1 MHEFDGKALIFMIF
15 NNDAIKKELSGLLDT
30 SRQARRHHLIFLLKI
45 ALAMF
50 LILCFSGFAIGIGF
64 VRGAIDAAPSL
75 DILDV
80 QPQGYASQIYD
91 ADGNLMQTLVME
103 GSNREEVSFDQLPD
117 DLVNAFIAIEDSR
130 FYEHNGIDLKGIL
143 RAAYVGITSGRF
155 SEGAS
160 TITQQLIKNN
170 VLQGGYETSMA
181 DKLRR
186 KIQEQFL
193 AVKLEDQLDS
203 KETIL
208 EYYLNTINLGGNC
221 LGVQTAAHRY
231 FGKNVWELT
240 LSECTVLAATTS
252 NPSRYNPLTHPKE
265 NAVRRKIVLEKMYEQ
280 NFITY
285 DQKNDALDDDVYSRI
300 QTVDNATSG
309 STVFSYFTDA
319 VYNQVCD
326 DLQSKLGYSASQA
339 YKLLYSGGLQ
349 IYSTMDPSIQAIV
362 DEEINNADNY
372 ISSTG
377 SRLLEY
383 SLNYALT
390 VCHADG
396 SESTYTEND
405 LISYFQ
411 SEKKQ
416 ATFAN
421 IYASKE
427 DIYRSVREFKASLLI
442 SGDSVTNE
450 TITPILEPQESVVVM
465 NQSNG
470 HVAAISGGR
479 GEKEG
484 SLTLNRALHC
494 HRQPGSVSMIIS
506 TFAPAIDS
514 CGATL
519 ASTYYDAPYSSGN
532 QQVLNWWGN
541 PYLGYNNIR
550 QAITYSMNVI
560 GARCL
565 TSLVSDSTA
574 YDYLEL
580 FGLGDA
586 SGQEISFSL
595 ANTNSSYTVTNE
607 MLTAAFASIANDGIY
622 QKPTYYTKVLDRQG
636 NILLESVPS
645 QTRIIKSSSA
655 ALLTSAMEDVISS
668 DSSYYYQYGITPTGT
683 LCQVDSMTLA
693 GKSGTTTSGSD
704 VWFIG
709 YSPYYTCGIWS
720 GYDDS
725 KVLSTGTEYHKT
737 IWQKIMARIH
747 TDLDNKDF
755 VFTDELESAKICSKS
770 GLLAVDGVCNSSS
783 SNASVYTEYF
793 APGTAPTSYCDRHYA
808 LRICT
813 ESGKSAT
820 KYCPGDSVVQRV
832 YLHID
837 DNDLSSGT
845 TTDSDY
851 LAPSNLQSCDIHTGD
866 STR

>member
-1 MHEFDGKALIFMIF
+1 MIF
-15 NNDAIKKELSGLLDT
+15 NNDTIKKELSGLLDT
-30 SRQARRHHLIFLLKI
+30 SRQARRHHLIFLLKMT
-45 ALAMF
+45 LAVF
-50 LILCFSGFAIGIGF
+50 LILCCSGFAIGIGF

-103 GSNREEVSFDQLPD
+103 GSNREEVSFDQLPA

-193 AVKLEDQLDS
+193 AVKLEDQLGS

-265 NAVRRKIVLEKMYEQ
+265 NAVRRKIVLEKMYDQ

-285 DQKNDALDDDVYSRI
+285 DQKNDALADDVYSRI
-300 QTVDNATSG
+300 QTADNTFSG
-309 STVFSYFTDA
+309 SMVFSYFTDA

-326 DLQSKLGYSASQA
+326 DLQSKLGYSASQS

-362 DEEINNADNY
+362 DEEVNNADNY

-383 SLNYALT
+383 SLNYTLT

-405 LISYFQ
+405 LTSYFQ

-421 IYASKE
+421 VYASKE
-427 DIYRSVREFKASLLI
+427 DIYRSIREFKASLLI

-484 SLTLNRALHC
+484 SLTLNRALHSN
-494 HRQPGSVSMIIS
+494 RQPGSASMIIS

-580 FGLGDA
+580 FGLGDT

-655 ALLTSAMEDVISS
+655 ALLTNAMEDVISS

-725 KVLSTGTEYHKT
+725 KVLSNGTEYHKT

-747 TDLDNKDF
+747 ADLDNKDF

-783 SNASVYTEYF
+783 SNACVYTEYF

>member
-15 NNDAIKKELSGLLDT
+15 NNDTIKKELSGLLDT

-50 LILCFSGFAIGIGF
+50 LILCFAGFAIGIGF

-532 QQVLNWWGN
+532 QQVLNWWGS

-580 FGLGDA
+580 FGLGDT

-645 QTRIIKSSSA
+645 KTRIIKSSSA
-655 ALLTSAMEDVISS
+655 ALLTNAMEDVISS

-725 KVLSTGTEYHKT
+725 KVLSNGTEYHKT

-747 TDLDNKDF
+747 ADLDNKDF

-783 SNASVYTEYF
+783 SNACVYTEYF

-837 DNDLSSGT
+837 DSDLSSGT

-851 LAPSNLQSCDIHTGD
+851 LAPSNLQSCDIHTVD

>member
-15 NNDAIKKELSGLLDT
+15 NNDAIKNELSGLLDT

-50 LILCFSGFAIGIGF
+50 LILCFAGFAVGIGF

-75 DILDV
+75 DIIDV

-143 RAAYVGITSGRF
+143 RAAYVGITNGRF

-170 VLQGGYETSMA
+170 VLQGGYETNMT

-221 LGVQTAAHRY
+221 LGVQTAANRY

-240 LSECTVLAATTS
+240 LSECSVLAATTS

-300 QTVDNATSG
+300 QTVNNTTSG

-326 DLQSKLGYSASQA
+326 DLQSKLGYSASQS

-349 IYSTMDPSIQAIV
+349 IYSTMDPSIQSIV
-362 DEEINNADNY
+362 DEEVNNADNY

-442 SGDSVTNE
+442 SGDSVTSE
-450 TITPILEPQESVVVM
+450 TIIPILEPQESVVVM

-470 HVAAISGGR
+470 QVAAISGGR

-494 HRQPGSVSMIIS
+494 SRQPGSISMILG

-519 ASTYYDAPYSSGN
+519 ASTYYDAPYLSGN

-580 FGLGDA
+580 FGLGSADLFEA
-586 SGQEISFSL
+586 SSSL
-595 ANTNSSYTVTNE
+595 ASTSQSYTVTNE

-725 KVLSTGTEYHKT
+725 KVLSNGTEYHKT

-755 VFTDELESAKICSKS
+755 IFTDELESAKICSKS

-813 ESGKSAT
+813 KSGKSAT
-820 KYCPGDSVVQRV
+820 KYCPGDLVVQRV

-837 DNDLSSGT
+837 DSDLSSGT

-866 STR
+866 SSR

>member
-15 NNDAIKKELSGLLDT
+15 NNDSIKNELSGLLDT

-50 LILCFSGFAIGIGF
+50 LILCFAGFAVGIGF

-75 DILDV
+75 DIIDV

-143 RAAYVGITSGRF
+143 RAAYVGITNGRF

-170 VLQGGYETSMA
+170 VLQGGYETNMA

-221 LGVQTAAHRY
+221 LGVQTAANRY

-300 QTVDNATSG
+300 QTVNNTTSG

-326 DLQSKLGYSASQA
+326 DLQSKLGYSASQS

-349 IYSTMDPSIQAIV
+349 IYSTMDPSIQSIV
-362 DEEINNADNY
+362 DEEVNNADNY

-442 SGDSVTNE
+442 SGDSVTSE
-450 TITPILEPQESVVVM
+450 TIIPILEPQESVVVM

-470 HVAAISGGR
+470 QVAAISGGR

-494 HRQPGSVSMIIS
+494 SRQPGSISMILG

-580 FGLGDA
+580 FGLGSADLFEA
-586 SGQEISFSL
+586 SSSL
-595 ANTNSSYTVTNE
+595 ASTSQSYTVTNE

-655 ALLTSAMEDVISS
+655 ALLTNAMEDVISS

-725 KVLSTGTEYHKT
+725 KVLSNGTEYHKT

-755 VFTDELESAKICSKS
+755 IFTDELESAKICSKS

-813 ESGKSAT
+813 KSGKSAT
-820 KYCPGDSVVQRV
+820 KYCPGDLVVQRV

-837 DNDLSSGT
+837 DSDLSSGT

-866 STR
+866 STK

>member
-15 NNDAIKKELSGLLDT
+15 NNDAIKNELSGLLDT

-50 LILCFSGFAIGIGF
+50 LILCFAGFAVGIGF

-75 DILDV
+75 DIIDV

-143 RAAYVGITSGRF
+143 RAAYVGITNGRF

-170 VLQGGYETSMA
+170 VLQGGYETNMT

-221 LGVQTAAHRY
+221 LGVQTAANRY

-240 LSECTVLAATTS
+240 LSECSVLAATTS

-300 QTVDNATSG
+300 QTVNNTTSG

-326 DLQSKLGYSASQA
+326 DLQSKLGYSASQS

-349 IYSTMDPSIQAIV
+349 IYSTMDPSIQSIV
-362 DEEINNADNY
+362 DEEVNNADNY

-442 SGDSVTNE
+442 SGDSVTSE
-450 TITPILEPQESVVVM
+450 TIIPILEPQESVVVM

-470 HVAAISGGR
+470 QVAAISGGR

-494 HRQPGSVSMIIS
+494 SRQPGSISMILG

-519 ASTYYDAPYSSGN
+519 ASTYYDAPYLSGN

-580 FGLGDA
+580 FGLGSADLFET
-586 SGQEISFSL
+586 SSSL
-595 ANTNSSYTVTNE
+595 ASTSQSYTVTNE

-725 KVLSTGTEYHKT
+725 KVLSNGTEYHKT

-755 VFTDELESAKICSKS
+755 IFTDELESAKICSKS

-783 SNASVYTEYF
+783 SNACVYTEYF

-820 KYCPGDSVVQRV
+820 KYCPGDLVVQRV

-837 DNDLSSGT
+837 DSDLSSGT

-866 STR
+866 SSR

>member
-50 LILCFSGFAIGIGF
+50 LILCFAGFAIGIGF

-143 RAAYVGITSGRF
+143 RAAYVGITNGRF

-193 AVKLEDQLDS
+193 AVKLEDQLGS

-326 DLQSKLGYSASQA
+326 DLQSKLGYSASQS

-494 HRQPGSVSMIIS
+494 HRQPGSASMIIS

-580 FGLGDA
+580 FGLDDA

-668 DSSYYYQYGITPTGT
+668 DSSYYYQYGITPTGK

-837 DNDLSSGT
+837 DSDLSSGT

>member
-15 NNDAIKKELSGLLDT
+15 NNDAIKNELSGLLDT

-50 LILCFSGFAIGIGF
+50 LILCFAGFAVGIGF

-75 DILDV
+75 DIIDV

-130 FYEHNGIDLKGIL
+130 FYEHNGIDLNGIL
-143 RAAYVGITSGRF
+143 RAAYVGITNGRF

-170 VLQGGYETSMA
+170 VLQGGYETNMT

-193 AVKLEDQLDS
+193 AIKLEDKLDS

-221 LGVQTAAHRY
+221 LGVQTAANRY

-240 LSECTVLAATTS
+240 LSECSVLAATTS

-300 QTVDNATSG
+300 QTVNNTASG

-326 DLQSKLGYSASQA
+326 DLQSKLGYSASQS

-362 DEEINNADNY
+362 DEEVNNADNY

-470 HVAAISGGR
+470 QVAAISGGR

-494 HRQPGSVSMIIS
+494 SRQPGSVSMILS

-580 FGLGDA
+580 FGLGSADLFESSA
-586 SGQEISFSL
+586 SL
-595 ANTNSSYTVTNE
+595 ASTSQSYTVTNE

-668 DSSYYYQYGITPTGT
+668 DSSYYYQYGITPTGKI
-683 LCQVDSMTLA
+683 CQVDSMTLA

-725 KVLSTGTEYHKT
+725 KVLSNGTEYHKT

-820 KYCPGDSVVQRV
+820 KYCPSDSVVQRV

-837 DNDLSSGT
+837 DSDLSSGT

-866 STR
+866 SSR

>member
-15 NNDAIKKELSGLLDT
+15 NNDSIKNELSGLLDT

-50 LILCFSGFAIGIGF
+50 LILCFAGFAVGIGF

-75 DILDV
+75 DIIDV

-143 RAAYVGITSGRF
+143 RAAYVGITNGRF

-170 VLQGGYETSMA
+170 VLQGGYETNMT

-221 LGVQTAAHRY
+221 LGVQTAANRY

-240 LSECTVLAATTS
+240 LSECSVLAATTS

-300 QTVDNATSG
+300 QTVNNTTSG

-326 DLQSKLGYSASQA
+326 DLQSKLGYSASQS

-349 IYSTMDPSIQAIV
+349 IYSTMDPSIQSIV
-362 DEEINNADNY
+362 DEEVNNADNY

-442 SGDSVTNE
+442 SGDSVTSE
-450 TITPILEPQESVVVM
+450 TIIPILEPQESVIVM

-470 HVAAISGGR
+470 QVAAISGGR

-494 HRQPGSVSMIIS
+494 SRQPGSISMILG

-560 GARCL
+560 SARCL

-580 FGLGDA
+580 FGLGSADLFKA
-586 SGQEISFSL
+586 SSSL
-595 ANTNSSYTVTNE
+595 ASTSQSYTVTNE

-655 ALLTSAMEDVISS
+655 ALLTNAMEDVISS

-725 KVLSTGTEYHKT
+725 KVLSNGTEYHKT

-755 VFTDELESAKICSKS
+755 IFTDELESAKICSKS

-783 SNASVYTEYF
+783 SNACVYTEYF

-813 ESGKSAT
+813 KSGKSTT
-820 KYCPGDSVVQRV
+820 KYCPGDLVVQRV

-837 DNDLSSGT
+837 DSDLSSGT

-866 STR
+866 SSR

>member
-15 NNDAIKKELSGLLDT
+15 NNDAIKNELSGLLDT

-50 LILCFSGFAIGIGF
+50 LILCFAGFAVGIGF

-75 DILDV
+75 DIIDV

-143 RAAYVGITSGRF
+143 RAAYVGITNGRF

-170 VLQGGYETSMA
+170 VLQGGYETNMA

-221 LGVQTAAHRY
+221 LGVQTAANRY

-240 LSECTVLAATTS
+240 LSECSVLAATTS

-265 NAVRRKIVLEKMYEQ
+265 NAVRRKIVLEKMYDQ

-300 QTVDNATSG
+300 QTVNNTTSG

-326 DLQSKLGYSASQA
+326 DLQSKLGYSASQS

-349 IYSTMDPSIQAIV
+349 IYSTMDPSIQSIV
-362 DEEINNADNY
+362 DEEVNNADNY

-442 SGDSVTNE
+442 SGDSVTSE
-450 TITPILEPQESVVVM
+450 TIIPILEPQESVVVM

-470 HVAAISGGR
+470 QVAAISGGR

-494 HRQPGSVSMIIS
+494 SRQPGSISMILG

-580 FGLGDA
+580 FGLGSADLFET
-586 SGQEISFSL
+586 SSSL
-595 ANTNSSYTVTNE
+595 ASTSQSYTVTNE

-725 KVLSTGTEYHKT
+725 KVLSNGTEYHKT

-813 ESGKSAT
+813 KSGKSAT
-820 KYCPGDSVVQRV
+820 KYCPGDLVVQRV

-837 DNDLSSGT
+837 DSDLSSGT

-866 STR
+866 SSR

>member
-580 FGLGDA
+580 FGLGDT

-622 QKPTYYTKVLDRQG
+622 QKPTYYTKVLDRHG

-655 ALLTSAMEDVISS
+655 ALLTNAMEDVISS

-725 KVLSTGTEYHKT
+725 KVLSNGTEYHKT

-747 TDLDNKDF
+747 ADLDNKDF

-783 SNASVYTEYF
+783 SNACVYTEYF

-837 DNDLSSGT
+837 DSDLSSGT

-851 LAPSNLQSCDIHTGD
+851 LAPSNLQSCDIHTVD

>member
-15 NNDAIKKELSGLLDT
+15 NNDAIKNELSGLLDT

-50 LILCFSGFAIGIGF
+50 LILCFAGFAVGIGF

-75 DILDV
+75 DIIDV

-143 RAAYVGITSGRF
+143 RAAYVGITNGRF

-170 VLQGGYETSMA
+170 VLQGGYETNMA

-221 LGVQTAAHRY
+221 LGVQTAANRY

-240 LSECTVLAATTS
+240 LSECSVLAATTS

-300 QTVDNATSG
+300 QTVNNTTSG

-326 DLQSKLGYSASQA
+326 DLQSKLGYSASQS

-349 IYSTMDPSIQAIV
+349 IYSTMDPSIQSIV
-362 DEEINNADNY
+362 DEEVNNADNY

-442 SGDSVTNE
+442 SGDSVTSE
-450 TITPILEPQESVVVM
+450 TIIPILEPQESVVVM

-470 HVAAISGGR
+470 QVAAISGGR

-494 HRQPGSVSMIIS
+494 SRQPGSISMILG

-580 FGLGDA
+580 FGLGSADLFEA
-586 SGQEISFSL
+586 SSSL
-595 ANTNSSYTVTNE
+595 ASTSQSYTVTNE

-655 ALLTSAMEDVISS
+655 ALLTNAMEDVISS
-668 DSSYYYQYGITPTGT
+668 NSSYYYQYGITPTGT

-725 KVLSTGTEYHKT
+725 KVLSNGTEYHKT

-755 VFTDELESAKICSKS
+755 IFTDELESAKICSKS

-783 SNASVYTEYF
+783 SNACVYTEYF

-820 KYCPGDSVVQRV
+820 KYCPGDLVVQRV

-837 DNDLSSGT
+837 DSDLSSGT

-866 STR
+866 SSR

>member
-30 SRQARRHHLIFLLKI
+30 SKQARRHHLIFLLKI

-50 LILCFSGFAIGIGF
+50 LILCFVGFAIGIGF

-143 RAAYVGITSGRF
+143 RAAYVGITNGRF

-231 FGKNVWELT
+231 FGKNVWGLT

-326 DLQSKLGYSASQA
+326 DLQSKLGYSASQS

-470 HVAAISGGR
+470 QVAAISGGR

-494 HRQPGSVSMIIS
+494 HRQPGSASMIIS

-586 SGQEISFSL
+586 SGQEFSFSP

-655 ALLTSAMEDVISS
+655 ALLTNAMEDVISS

-725 KVLSTGTEYHKT
+725 KVLSNGTEYHKT

-783 SNASVYTEYF
+783 SNACVYTEYF

>member
-50 LILCFSGFAIGIGF
+50 LILCFAGFAIGIGF

-143 RAAYVGITSGRF
+143 RAAYVGITNGRF

-193 AVKLEDQLDS
+193 AVKLEDQLGS

-326 DLQSKLGYSASQA
+326 DLQSKLGYSASQS

-470 HVAAISGGR
+470 QVAAISGGR

-494 HRQPGSVSMIIS
+494 HRQPGSASMIIS

-580 FGLGDA
+580 FGLGDT

-645 QTRIIKSSSA
+645 KTRIIKSSSA
-655 ALLTSAMEDVISS
+655 ALLTNAMEDVISS

-725 KVLSTGTEYHKT
+725 KVLSNGTEYHKT

-747 TDLDNKDF
+747 ADLDNKDF

-783 SNASVYTEYF
+783 SNACVYTEYF

-837 DNDLSSGT
+837 DSDLSSGT

-851 LAPSNLQSCDIHTGD
+851 LAPSNLQSCDIHTVD

>member
-1 MHEFDGKALIFMIF
+1 MIF
-15 NNDAIKKELSGLLDT
+15 NNDTIKKELSGLLDT
-30 SRQARRHHLIFLLKI
+30 SRQARRHHLIFLLKMT
-45 ALAMF
+45 LAVF
-50 LILCFSGFAIGIGF
+50 LILCCTGFAIGIGF

-75 DILDV
+75 DILSA

-170 VLQGGYETSMA
+170 VLQGGYETSIA

-193 AVKLEDQLDS
+193 ATKLEDQLDN

-265 NAVRRKIVLEKMYEQ
+265 NAVRRKIVLEKMYDQ

-285 DQKNDALDDDVYSRI
+285 DQKNDALADDVYNRI
-300 QTVDNATSG
+300 QTADNTFSG
-309 STVFSYFTDA
+309 SIVFSYFTDA

-326 DLQSKLGYSASQA
+326 DLQSKLGYSASQS

-362 DEEINNADNY
+362 DEEVNNADNY

-383 SLNYALT
+383 SLNYTLT

-405 LISYFQ
+405 LTSYFQ

-421 IYASKE
+421 VYASKE
-427 DIYRSVREFKASLLI
+427 DIYRSIREFKASLLI

-484 SLTLNRALHC
+484 SLTLNRALHSN
-494 HRQPGSVSMIIS
+494 RQPGSASMIIS
-506 TFAPAIDS
+506 MFAPAIDS

-519 ASTYYDAPYSSGN
+519 ASTYYDSPYSSGN

-580 FGLGDA
+580 FGLGDT

-622 QKPTYYTKVLDRQG
+622 QKPTYYTKVLDRHG

-655 ALLTSAMEDVISS
+655 ALLTNAMEDVISS

-725 KVLSTGTEYHKT
+725 KVLSNGTEYHKT

-747 TDLDNKDF
+747 ADLDNKDF

-783 SNASVYTEYF
+783 SNACVYTEYF

-837 DNDLSSGT
+837 DSDLSSGT

-851 LAPSNLQSCDIHTGD
+851 LAPSNLQSCDIHTVD
-866 STR
+866 STH

>member
-50 LILCFSGFAIGIGF
+50 LILCFAGFAIGIGF

-103 GSNREEVSFDQLPD
+103 GSNREEVSFDQLPA

-193 AVKLEDQLDS
+193 AVKLEDQLGS

-265 NAVRRKIVLEKMYEQ
+265 NAVRRKIVIEKMYEQ

-326 DLQSKLGYSASQA
+326 DLQSKLGYSASQS

-484 SLTLNRALHC
+484 SLTLNRALHSN
-494 HRQPGSVSMIIS
+494 RQPGSASMIIS

-580 FGLGDA
+580 FGLVDA
-586 SGQEISFSL
+586 NVFESSASL
-595 ANTNSSYTVTNE
+595 ASASQSYTVTNE

-645 QTRIIKSSSA
+645 KTRIIKSSSA
-655 ALLTSAMEDVISS
+655 ALLTNAMEDVISS

-693 GKSGTTTSGSD
+693 GKSGTTASGSD

-725 KVLSTGTEYHKT
+725 KVLSNGTEYHKT

-747 TDLDNKDF
+747 ADLDNKDF

-783 SNASVYTEYF
+783 SNACVYTEYF

-837 DNDLSSGT
+837 DGDLSSGT

-851 LAPSNLQSCDIHTGD
+851 LAPSNLQSCDIHTVD
-866 STR
+866 STQ

>member
-1 MHEFDGKALIFMIF
+1 MIF
-15 NNDAIKKELSGLLDT
+15 NNDTIKKELSGLLDT
-30 SRQARRHHLIFLLKI
+30 SRQARRHHLIFLLKMT
-45 ALAMF
+45 LAVF
-50 LILCFSGFAIGIGF
+50 LILCCTGFAIGIGF

-75 DILDV
+75 DILSA

-170 VLQGGYETSMA
+170 VLQGGYETSIA

-326 DLQSKLGYSASQA
+326 DLQSKLGYSASQS

-405 LISYFQ
+405 LINYFQ

-494 HRQPGSVSMIIS
+494 HRQPGSASMIIS

-668 DSSYYYQYGITPTGT
+668 DSSYYYQ
-683 LCQVDSMTLA
+683 
-693 GKSGTTTSGSD
+693 
-704 VWFIG
+704 
-709 YSPYYTCGIWS
+709 
-720 GYDDS
+720 
-725 KVLSTGTEYHKT
+725 
-737 IWQKIMARIH
+737 
-747 TDLDNKDF
+747 
-755 VFTDELESAKICSKS
+755 
-770 GLLAVDGVCNSSS
+770 
-783 SNASVYTEYF
+783 
-793 APGTAPTSYCDRHYA
+793 
-808 LRICT
+808 
-813 ESGKSAT
+813 
-820 KYCPGDSVVQRV
+820 
-832 YLHID
+832 
-837 DNDLSSGT
+837 
-845 TTDSDY
+845 
-851 LAPSNLQSCDIHTGD
+851 
-866 STR
+866 

>member
-15 NNDAIKKELSGLLDT
+15 NNDAIKNELSGLLDT

-50 LILCFSGFAIGIGF
+50 LILCFAGFAVGIGF

-75 DILDV
+75 DIIDV

-143 RAAYVGITSGRF
+143 RAAYVGITNGRF

-170 VLQGGYETSMA
+170 VLQGGYETNMA

-221 LGVQTAAHRY
+221 LGVQTAANRY

-240 LSECTVLAATTS
+240 LSECSVLAATTS

-300 QTVDNATSG
+300 QTVNNTTSG

-326 DLQSKLGYSASQA
+326 DLQSKLGYSASQS

-349 IYSTMDPSIQAIV
+349 IYSTMDPSIQSIV
-362 DEEINNADNY
+362 DEEVNNADNY

-442 SGDSVTNE
+442 SGDSVTSE
-450 TITPILEPQESVVVM
+450 TIIPILEPQESVIVM

-470 HVAAISGGR
+470 QVAAISGGR

-494 HRQPGSVSMIIS
+494 SRQPGSISMILS

-580 FGLGDA
+580 FGLGSADLFET
-586 SGQEISFSL
+586 SSSL
-595 ANTNSSYTVTNE
+595 ASTSQSYTVTNE

-725 KVLSTGTEYHKT
+725 KVLSNGTEYHKT

-755 VFTDELESAKICSKS
+755 IFTDELESAKICSKS

-820 KYCPGDSVVQRV
+820 KYCPGDLVVQRV

-837 DNDLSSGT
+837 DSDLSSGT

-866 STR
+866 SSR

>member
-15 NNDAIKKELSGLLDT
+15 NNDAIKNELSGLLDT

-50 LILCFSGFAIGIGF
+50 LILCFAGFAVGIGF

-75 DILDV
+75 DIIDV

-143 RAAYVGITSGRF
+143 RAAYVGITNGRF

-221 LGVQTAAHRY
+221 LGVQTAANRY

-285 DQKNDALDDDVYSRI
+285 DQKNDALADDVYSRI
-300 QTVDNATSG
+300 QTVNNTTSG

-326 DLQSKLGYSASQA
+326 DLQSKLGYSASQS

-349 IYSTMDPSIQAIV
+349 IYSTMDPSIQSIV
-362 DEEINNADNY
+362 DEEVNNADNY

-405 LISYFQ
+405 LTSYFQ

-470 HVAAISGGR
+470 QVAAISGGR

-494 HRQPGSVSMIIS
+494 HRQPGSASMIIS

-580 FGLGDA
+580 FGLVDA
-586 SGQEISFSL
+586 NVFESSASL
-595 ANTNSSYTVTNE
+595 ASASQSYTVTNE

-655 ALLTSAMEDVISS
+655 ALLTNAMEDVISS

-725 KVLSTGTEYHKT
+725 KVLSNGTEYHKT

-755 VFTDELESAKICSKS
+755 IFTDELESAKICSKS

-783 SNASVYTEYF
+783 SNACVYTEYF

-813 ESGKSAT
+813 KSGKSAT
-820 KYCPGDSVVQRV
+820 KYCPGDLVVQRV

-837 DNDLSSGT
+837 DSDLSSGT

-866 STR
+866 SIR

>member
-50 LILCFSGFAIGIGF
+50 LILCFAGFAIGIGF

-103 GSNREEVSFDQLPD
+103 GSNREEVSFDQLPA

-193 AVKLEDQLDS
+193 EVKLEDQLGS

-265 NAVRRKIVLEKMYEQ
+265 NAVRRKIVIEKMYEQ

-285 DQKNDALDDDVYSRI
+285 DQKNYALDDDVYSRI

-326 DLQSKLGYSASQA
+326 DLQSKLGYSASQS

-484 SLTLNRALHC
+484 SLTLNRALHSN
-494 HRQPGSVSMIIS
+494 RQPGSASMIIS

-580 FGLGDA
+580 FGLVDA
-586 SGQEISFSL
+586 NVFESSASL
-595 ANTNSSYTVTNE
+595 ASASQSYTVTNE

-655 ALLTSAMEDVISS
+655 ALLTNAMEDVISS
-668 DSSYYYQYGITPTGT
+668 DSSYYYQYGITPTGK
-683 LCQVDSMTLA
+683 LCQIDSMTLA

-725 KVLSTGTEYHKT
+725 KVLSNGTEYHKT

-747 TDLDNKDF
+747 ADLDNKDF

-783 SNASVYTEYF
+783 SNACVYTEYF

-837 DNDLSSGT
+837 DSDLSSGT

-851 LAPSNLQSCDIHTGD
+851 LAPSNLQSCDIHTVD

>member
-15 NNDAIKKELSGLLDT
+15 NNDAIKNELSGLLDT

-50 LILCFSGFAIGIGF
+50 LILCFAGFAVGIGF

-75 DILDV
+75 DIIDV

-143 RAAYVGITSGRF
+143 RAAYVGITNGRF

-170 VLQGGYETSMA
+170 VLQGGYETNMA

-221 LGVQTAAHRY
+221 LGVQTAANRY

-240 LSECTVLAATTS
+240 LSECSVLAATTS

-300 QTVDNATSG
+300 QTVNNTTSG

-326 DLQSKLGYSASQA
+326 DLQSKLGYSASQS

-349 IYSTMDPSIQAIV
+349 IYSTMDPSIQSIV
-362 DEEINNADNY
+362 DEEVNNADNY

-442 SGDSVTNE
+442 SGDSVTSE
-450 TITPILEPQESVVVM
+450 TIIPILEPQESVVVM

-470 HVAAISGGR
+470 QVAAISGGR

-494 HRQPGSVSMIIS
+494 SRQPGSISMILG

-519 ASTYYDAPYSSGN
+519 ASTYYDAPYLSGN

-580 FGLGDA
+580 FGLGSADLFET
-586 SGQEISFSL
+586 SSSL
-595 ANTNSSYTVTNE
+595 ASTSQSYTVTNE

-725 KVLSTGTEYHKT
+725 KVLSNGTEYHKT

-755 VFTDELESAKICSKS
+755 IFTDELESAKICSKS

-820 KYCPGDSVVQRV
+820 KYCPGDLVVQRV

-837 DNDLSSGT
+837 DSDLSSGT

-866 STR
+866 SSR

>member
-15 NNDAIKKELSGLLDT
+15 NNDAIKNELSGLLDT

-50 LILCFSGFAIGIGF
+50 LILCFAGFAVGIGF

-75 DILDV
+75 DIIDV

-143 RAAYVGITSGRF
+143 RAAYVGITNGRF

-170 VLQGGYETSMA
+170 VLQGGYETNMA

-221 LGVQTAAHRY
+221 LGVQTAANRY

-240 LSECTVLAATTS
+240 LSECSVLAATTS

-300 QTVDNATSG
+300 QTVNNTTSG

-326 DLQSKLGYSASQA
+326 DLQSKLGYSASQS

-349 IYSTMDPSIQAIV
+349 IYSTMDPSIQSIV
-362 DEEINNADNY
+362 DEEVNNADNY

-442 SGDSVTNE
+442 SGDSVTSE
-450 TITPILEPQESVVVM
+450 TIIPILEPQESVVVM

-470 HVAAISGGR
+470 QVAAISGGR

-494 HRQPGSVSMIIS
+494 SRQPGSIPMILG

-580 FGLGDA
+580 FGLGSADLFET
-586 SGQEISFSL
+586 SSSL
-595 ANTNSSYTVTNE
+595 ASTSQSYTVTNE

-655 ALLTSAMEDVISS
+655 ALLTNAMEDVISS

-725 KVLSTGTEYHKT
+725 KVLSNGTEYHKT

-755 VFTDELESAKICSKS
+755 IFTDELESAKICSKS

-820 KYCPGDSVVQRV
+820 KYCPGDLVVQRV

-837 DNDLSSGT
+837 DSDLSSGT

-866 STR
+866 SSR

>member
-30 SRQARRHHLIFLLKI
+30 SKQARRHHLIFLLKI

-50 LILCFSGFAIGIGF
+50 LILCFAGFAIGIGF

-143 RAAYVGITSGRF
+143 RAAYVGITNGRF

-326 DLQSKLGYSASQA
+326 DLQSKLGYSASQS

-470 HVAAISGGR
+470 QVAAISGGR

-494 HRQPGSVSMIIS
+494 HRQPGSASMIIS

-586 SGQEISFSL
+586 SGQEFSFSP

-655 ALLTSAMEDVISS
+655 ALLTNAMEDVISS

-693 GKSGTTTSGSD
+693 GKSGTTISGSD

-725 KVLSTGTEYHKT
+725 KVLSNGTEYHKT

-813 ESGKSAT
+813 KSGKSAT
-820 KYCPGDSVVQRV
+820 KYCPGDLVVQRV

-837 DNDLSSGT
+837 DSDLSSGT

-866 STR
+866 SSR

>member
-50 LILCFSGFAIGIGF
+50 LILCFAGFAIGIGF

-143 RAAYVGITSGRF
+143 RAAYVGITNGRF

-309 STVFSYFTDA
+309 STIFSYFTDA

-326 DLQSKLGYSASQA
+326 DLQSKLGYSASQS

-494 HRQPGSVSMIIS
+494 HRQPGSASMIIS

-519 ASTYYDAPYSSGN
+519 ASTYYDSPYSSGN

-580 FGLGDA
+580 FGLGDT

-622 QKPTYYTKVLDRQG
+622 QKPTYYTKVLDRHG

-655 ALLTSAMEDVISS
+655 ALLTNAMEDVISS
-668 DSSYYYQYGITPTGT
+668 DSSYYYQYGITPTGK

-725 KVLSTGTEYHKT
+725 KVLSNGTEYHKT

-747 TDLDNKDF
+747 ADLDNKDF

-783 SNASVYTEYF
+783 SNACVYTEYF

-837 DNDLSSGT
+837 DSDLSSGT

-851 LAPSNLQSCDIHTGD
+851 LAPSNLQSCDIHTVD

>member
-50 LILCFSGFAIGIGF
+50 LILCFAGFAIGIGF

-143 RAAYVGITSGRF
+143 RAAYVGITNGRF

-326 DLQSKLGYSASQA
+326 DLQSKLGYSASQS

-349 IYSTMDPSIQAIV
+349 IYSTMDPSIQSIV
-362 DEEINNADNY
+362 DEEVNNADNY

-442 SGDSVTNE
+442 SGDSVTSE
-450 TITPILEPQESVVVM
+450 TIIPILEPQESVIVM

-470 HVAAISGGR
+470 QVAAISGGR

-494 HRQPGSVSMIIS
+494 SRQPGSISMILG

-560 GARCL
+560 SARCL

-580 FGLGDA
+580 FGLGSADLFKA
-586 SGQEISFSL
+586 SSSL
-595 ANTNSSYTVTNE
+595 ASTSQSYTVTNE

-655 ALLTSAMEDVISS
+655 ALLTNAMEDVISS
-668 DSSYYYQYGITPTGT
+668 DSSYYYQYGITPTGK

-725 KVLSTGTEYHKT
+725 KVLSNGTEYHKT

-747 TDLDNKDF
+747 ADLDNKDF

-783 SNASVYTEYF
+783 SNACVYTEYF

-851 LAPSNLQSCDIHTGD
+851 LAPSNLQSCDIHTED

>member
-15 NNDAIKKELSGLLDT
+15 NNDSIKNELSGLLDT

-50 LILCFSGFAIGIGF
+50 LILCFAGFAVGIGF

-143 RAAYVGITSGRF
+143 RAAYVGITNGRF

-170 VLQGGYETSMA
+170 VLQGGYETNMA

-221 LGVQTAAHRY
+221 LGVQTAANRY

-240 LSECTVLAATTS
+240 LSECSVLAATTS

-300 QTVDNATSG
+300 QTVNNTTSG

-326 DLQSKLGYSASQA
+326 DLQSKLGYSASQS

-349 IYSTMDPSIQAIV
+349 IYSTMDPSIQSIV
-362 DEEINNADNY
+362 DEEVNNADNY

-442 SGDSVTNE
+442 SGDSVTSE
-450 TITPILEPQESVVVM
+450 TIIPILEPQESVVVM

-470 HVAAISGGR
+470 KVAAISGGR

-494 HRQPGSVSMIIS
+494 SRQPGSISMILG

-580 FGLGDA
+580 FGLGSADLFEA
-586 SGQEISFSL
+586 SSSL
-595 ANTNSSYTVTNE
+595 ASTSQSYTVTNE

-725 KVLSTGTEYHKT
+725 KVLSNGTEYHKT

-755 VFTDELESAKICSKS
+755 IFTDELESAKICSKS

-813 ESGKSAT
+813 KSGKSAT
-820 KYCPGDSVVQRV
+820 KYCPGDLVVQRV

-837 DNDLSSGT
+837 DSDLSSGT

-866 STR
+866 SSR

>member
-231 FGKNVWELT
+231 FGKNVWKLT

-519 ASTYYDAPYSSGN
+519 ASTYYDSPYSSGN

-580 FGLGDA
+580 FGLGDT

-622 QKPTYYTKVLDRQG
+622 QKPTYYTKVLDRHG

-655 ALLTSAMEDVISS
+655 ALLTNAMEDVISS

-725 KVLSTGTEYHKT
+725 KVLSNGTEYHKT

-747 TDLDNKDF
+747 ADLDNKDF

-783 SNASVYTEYF
+783 SNACVYTEYF

-837 DNDLSSGT
+837 DSDLSSGT

-851 LAPSNLQSCDIHTGD
+851 LAPSNLQSCDIHTVD

>member
-50 LILCFSGFAIGIGF
+50 LILCFAGFAIGIGF

-143 RAAYVGITSGRF
+143 RAAYVGITNGRF

-193 AVKLEDQLDS
+193 AVKLEDQLGS

-326 DLQSKLGYSASQA
+326 DLQSKLGYSASQS

-405 LISYFQ
+405 LINYFQ

-427 DIYRSVREFKASLLI
+427 DIYRSIREFKASLLI

-494 HRQPGSVSMIIS
+494 HRQPGSASMIIS

-668 DSSYYYQYGITPTGT
+668 DSSYYYQYGITPTGK

-837 DNDLSSGT
+837 DSDLSSGT

>member
-50 LILCFSGFAIGIGF
+50 LILCFAGFAIGIGF

-143 RAAYVGITSGRF
+143 RAAYVGITNGRF

-240 LSECTVLAATTS
+240 LSECTILAATTS

-326 DLQSKLGYSASQA
+326 DLQSKLGYSASQS

-405 LISYFQ
+405 LINYFQ

-470 HVAAISGGR
+470 QVAAISGGR

-494 HRQPGSVSMIIS
+494 HRQPGSASMIIS

-668 DSSYYYQYGITPTGT
+668 DSSYYYQYGITPTGK

-737 IWQKIMARIH
+737 IWRKIMARIH

-837 DNDLSSGT
+837 DSDLSSGT

>member
-15 NNDAIKKELSGLLDT
+15 NNDAIKNELSGLLDT

-50 LILCFSGFAIGIGF
+50 LILCFAGFAVGIGF

-75 DILDV
+75 DIIDV

-143 RAAYVGITSGRF
+143 RAAYVGITNGRF

-170 VLQGGYETSMA
+170 VLQGGYETNMT

-221 LGVQTAAHRY
+221 LGVQTAANRY

-240 LSECTVLAATTS
+240 LSECSVLAATTS

-300 QTVDNATSG
+300 QTVNNTTSG

-326 DLQSKLGYSASQA
+326 DLQSKLGYSASQS

-349 IYSTMDPSIQAIV
+349 IYSTMDPSIQSIV
-362 DEEINNADNY
+362 DEEVNNADNY

-442 SGDSVTNE
+442 SGDSVTSE
-450 TITPILEPQESVVVM
+450 TIIPILEPQESVVVM

-470 HVAAISGGR
+470 QVAAISGGR

-494 HRQPGSVSMIIS
+494 SRQPGSISMILG

-580 FGLGDA
+580 FGLGSADLFEA
-586 SGQEISFSL
+586 SSSL
-595 ANTNSSYTVTNE
+595 ASTSQSYTVTNE

-725 KVLSTGTEYHKT
+725 KVLSNGTEYHKT

-755 VFTDELESAKICSKS
+755 IFTDELESAKICSKS

-783 SNASVYTEYF
+783 SNACVYTEYF

-813 ESGKSAT
+813 KSGKSAT
-820 KYCPGDSVVQRV
+820 KYCPGDLVVQRV

-837 DNDLSSGT
+837 DSDLSSGT

-866 STR
+866 SSR

>member
-15 NNDAIKKELSGLLDT
+15 NNDAIKNELSGLLDT

-50 LILCFSGFAIGIGF
+50 LILCFAGFAVGIGF

-75 DILDV
+75 DIIDV

-143 RAAYVGITSGRF
+143 RAAYVGITNGRF

-170 VLQGGYETSMA
+170 VLQGGYETNMA

-221 LGVQTAAHRY
+221 LGVQTAANRY

-240 LSECTVLAATTS
+240 LSECSVLAATTS

-300 QTVDNATSG
+300 QTVNNTTSG

-326 DLQSKLGYSASQA
+326 DLQSKLGYSASQS

-349 IYSTMDPSIQAIV
+349 IYSTMDPSIQSIV
-362 DEEINNADNY
+362 DEEVNNADNY

-442 SGDSVTNE
+442 SGDSVTSE
-450 TITPILEPQESVVVM
+450 TIIPILEPQESVVVM

-470 HVAAISGGR
+470 QIAAISGGR

-494 HRQPGSVSMIIS
+494 SRQPGSISMILS

-580 FGLGDA
+580 FGLGSADLFEA
-586 SGQEISFSL
+586 SSSL
-595 ANTNSSYTVTNE
+595 ASTSQSYTVTNE

-655 ALLTSAMEDVISS
+655 ALLTNAMEDVISS

-725 KVLSTGTEYHKT
+725 KVLSNGTEYHKT

-755 VFTDELESAKICSKS
+755 IFTDELESAKICSKS

-813 ESGKSAT
+813 KSGKSAT
-820 KYCPGDSVVQRV
+820 KYCPGDLVVQRV

-837 DNDLSSGT
+837 DSDLSSGT

-866 STR
+866 SSR

>member
-50 LILCFSGFAIGIGF
+50 LILCFAGFAIGIGF

-103 GSNREEVSFDQLPD
+103 GSNREEVSFDQLPA

-326 DLQSKLGYSASQA
+326 DLQSKLGYSASQS

-470 HVAAISGGR
+470 QVAAISGGR

-494 HRQPGSVSMIIS
+494 HRQPGSASMIIS

-668 DSSYYYQYGITPTGT
+668 DSSYYYQYGITPTGK

-837 DNDLSSGT
+837 DSDLSSGT

-851 LAPSNLQSCDIHTGD
+851 LAPSNLQSCDIHTVD

>member
-15 NNDAIKKELSGLLDT
+15 NNDAIKNELSGLLDT

-50 LILCFSGFAIGIGF
+50 LILCFAGFAVGIGF

-75 DILDV
+75 DIIDV

-143 RAAYVGITSGRF
+143 RAAYVGITNGRF

-170 VLQGGYETSMA
+170 VLQGGYETNMA

-221 LGVQTAAHRY
+221 LGVQTAANRY

-240 LSECTVLAATTS
+240 LSECSVLAATTS

-300 QTVDNATSG
+300 QTVNNTTSG

-326 DLQSKLGYSASQA
+326 DLQSKLGYSASQS

-349 IYSTMDPSIQAIV
+349 IYSTMDPSIQSIV
-362 DEEINNADNY
+362 DEEVNNADNY

-442 SGDSVTNE
+442 SGDSVTSE
-450 TITPILEPQESVVVM
+450 TIIPILEPQESVVVM

-470 HVAAISGGR
+470 QVAAISGGR

-494 HRQPGSVSMIIS
+494 SRQPGSISMILS

-580 FGLGDA
+580 FGLGSADLFKA
-586 SGQEISFSL
+586 SSSL
-595 ANTNSSYTVTNE
+595 ASTSQSYTVTNE

-622 QKPTYYTKVLDRQG
+622 QKPTYYTKVLDRQ
-636 NILLESVPS
+636 
-645 QTRIIKSSSA
+645 
-655 ALLTSAMEDVISS
+655 
-668 DSSYYYQYGITPTGT
+668 
-683 LCQVDSMTLA
+683 
-693 GKSGTTTSGSD
+693 
-704 VWFIG
+704 
-709 YSPYYTCGIWS
+709 
-720 GYDDS
+720 
-725 KVLSTGTEYHKT
+725 
-737 IWQKIMARIH
+737 
-747 TDLDNKDF
+747 
-755 VFTDELESAKICSKS
+755 
-770 GLLAVDGVCNSSS
+770 
-783 SNASVYTEYF
+783 
-793 APGTAPTSYCDRHYA
+793 
-808 LRICT
+808 
-813 ESGKSAT
+813 
-820 KYCPGDSVVQRV
+820 
-832 YLHID
+832 
-837 DNDLSSGT
+837 
-845 TTDSDY
+845 
-851 LAPSNLQSCDIHTGD
+851 
-866 STR
+866 

>member
-193 AVKLEDQLDS
+193 ATKLEDQLDN

-265 NAVRRKIVLEKMYEQ
+265 NAVRRKIVLEKMYDQ

-285 DQKNDALDDDVYSRI
+285 DQKNDALADDVYSRI
-300 QTVDNATSG
+300 QTADNTFSG
-309 STVFSYFTDA
+309 SMVFSYFTDA

-326 DLQSKLGYSASQA
+326 DLQSKLGYSASQS

-362 DEEINNADNY
+362 DEEVNNADNY

-383 SLNYALT
+383 SLNYTLT

-405 LISYFQ
+405 LTSYFQ

-421 IYASKE
+421 VYASKE
-427 DIYRSVREFKASLLI
+427 DIYRSIREFKASLLI

-465 NQSNG
+465 NHSNG

-484 SLTLNRALHC
+484 SLTLNRALHSN
-494 HRQPGSVSMIIS
+494 RQPGSASMIIS

-519 ASTYYDAPYSSGN
+519 ASTYYDSPYSSGN

-580 FGLGDA
+580 FGLGDT

-645 QTRIIKSSSA
+645 KTRIIKSSSA
-655 ALLTSAMEDVISS
+655 ALLTNAMEDVISS

-725 KVLSTGTEYHKT
+725 KVLSNGTEYHKT

-747 TDLDNKDF
+747 ADLDNKDF

-783 SNASVYTEYF
+783 SNACVYTEYF

-837 DNDLSSGT
+837 DSDLSSGT

>member
-50 LILCFSGFAIGIGF
+50 LILCFVGFAIGIGF

-143 RAAYVGITSGRF
+143 RAAYVGITNGRF

-326 DLQSKLGYSASQA
+326 DLQSKLGYSASQS

-470 HVAAISGGR
+470 QVAAISGGR

-494 HRQPGSVSMIIS
+494 HRQPGSASMIIS

-586 SGQEISFSL
+586 SGQEFSFSP

-655 ALLTSAMEDVISS
+655 ALLTNAMKDVISS
-668 DSSYYYQYGITPTGT
+668 DSSYYYQYGITPTGK

-725 KVLSTGTEYHKT
+725 KVLSNGTEYHKT

-837 DNDLSSGT
+837 DSDLSSGT

>member
-15 NNDAIKKELSGLLDT
+15 NNDAIKNELSGLLDT

-50 LILCFSGFAIGIGF
+50 LILCFAGFAVGIGF

-75 DILDV
+75 DIIDV

-143 RAAYVGITSGRF
+143 RAAYVGITNGRF

-221 LGVQTAAHRY
+221 LGVQTAANRY

-240 LSECTVLAATTS
+240 LSECSVLAATTS

-300 QTVDNATSG
+300 QTVDNTTSG

-326 DLQSKLGYSASQA
+326 DLQSKLGYSASQS

-349 IYSTMDPSIQAIV
+349 IYSTMDPSIQSIV
-362 DEEINNADNY
+362 DEEVNNADNY

-405 LISYFQ
+405 LTSYFQ

-442 SGDSVTNE
+442 SGDSVTSE
-450 TITPILEPQESVVVM
+450 TIIPILEPQESVVVM

-470 HVAAISGGR
+470 QVAAISGGR

-494 HRQPGSVSMIIS
+494 SRQPGSISMILS

-519 ASTYYDAPYSSGN
+519 ASTYYDAPYLSGN

-580 FGLGDA
+580 FGLGNTDLFET
-586 SGQEISFSL
+586 SSSL
-595 ANTNSSYTVTNE
+595 ASTSQSYTVTNE

-655 ALLTSAMEDVISS
+655 ALLTNAMEDVISS
-668 DSSYYYQYGITPTGT
+668 DSSYYYQYGITPTGK

-725 KVLSTGTEYHKT
+725 KVLSNGTEYHKT

-755 VFTDELESAKICSKS
+755 IFTDELESAKICSKS

-813 ESGKSAT
+813 KSGKSAT
-820 KYCPGDSVVQRV
+820 KYCPGDLVVQRV

-837 DNDLSSGT
+837 DSDLSSGT

-866 STR
+866 SSR

>member
-50 LILCFSGFAIGIGF
+50 LILCFAGFAIGIGF

-103 GSNREEVSFDQLPD
+103 GSNREEVSFDQLPA

-326 DLQSKLGYSASQA
+326 DLQSKLGYSASQS

-668 DSSYYYQYGITPTGT
+668 DSSYYYQYGITPTGK

>member
-15 NNDAIKKELSGLLDT
+15 NNDAIKNELSGLLDT

-50 LILCFSGFAIGIGF
+50 LILCFAGFAVSIGF

-75 DILDV
+75 DIIDV

-103 GSNREEVSFDQLPD
+103 GSNREEVSFDQLPA

-143 RAAYVGITSGRF
+143 RAAYVGITNGRF

-170 VLQGGYETSMA
+170 VLQGGYETNMA

-221 LGVQTAAHRY
+221 LGVQTAANRY

-240 LSECTVLAATTS
+240 LSECSVLAATTS

-300 QTVDNATSG
+300 QTVNNTTSG

-326 DLQSKLGYSASQA
+326 DLQSKLGYSASQS

-349 IYSTMDPSIQAIV
+349 IYSTMDPSIQSIV
-362 DEEINNADNY
+362 DEEVNNADNY

-442 SGDSVTNE
+442 SGDSVTSE
-450 TITPILEPQESVVVM
+450 TIIPILEPQESVVVM

-470 HVAAISGGR
+470 QVAAISGGR

-494 HRQPGSVSMIIS
+494 SRQPGSISMILS

-580 FGLGDA
+580 FGLGSADLFET
-586 SGQEISFSL
+586 SSSL
-595 ANTNSSYTVTNE
+595 ASTSQSYTVTNE

-725 KVLSTGTEYHKT
+725 KVLSNGTEYHKT

-837 DNDLSSGT
+837 DSDLSSGT

-866 STR
+866 SSR

>member
-15 NNDAIKKELSGLLDT
+15 NNDTIKNELSGLLDT

-50 LILCFSGFAIGIGF
+50 LILCFAGFAVGIGF

-75 DILDV
+75 DILSV

-143 RAAYVGITSGRF
+143 RAAYVGITNGRF

-221 LGVQTAAHRY
+221 LGVQTAANRY

-240 LSECTVLAATTS
+240 LSECSVLAATTS

-300 QTVDNATSG
+300 QTVNNTTSG

-326 DLQSKLGYSASQA
+326 DLQSKLGYSASQS

-349 IYSTMDPSIQAIV
+349 IYSTMDPSIQSIV
-362 DEEINNADNY
+362 DEEVNNADNY

-442 SGDSVTNE
+442 SGDSVTSE
-450 TITPILEPQESVVVM
+450 TIIPILEPQESVVVM

-470 HVAAISGGR
+470 QIAAISGGR

-494 HRQPGSVSMIIS
+494 SRQPGSISMILS

-519 ASTYYDAPYSSGN
+519 ASTYYDAPYLSGN

-580 FGLGDA
+580 FGLGSADLFET
-586 SGQEISFSL
+586 SSSL
-595 ANTNSSYTVTNE
+595 ASTSQSYTVTNE

-725 KVLSTGTEYHKT
+725 KVLSNGTEYHKT

-755 VFTDELESAKICSKS
+755 IFTDELESAKICSKS

-813 ESGKSAT
+813 KSGKSAT
-820 KYCPGDSVVQRV
+820 KYCPGDLVVQRV

-837 DNDLSSGT
+837 DSDLSSGT

-866 STR
+866 SSR

>member
-1 MHEFDGKALIFMIF
+1 MIF
-15 NNDAIKKELSGLLDT
+15 NNDTIKKELSGLLDT
-30 SRQARRHHLIFLLKI
+30 SRQARRHHLIFLLKMT
-45 ALAMF
+45 LAVF
-50 LILCFSGFAIGIGF
+50 LILCCSGFAIGIGF

-170 VLQGGYETSMA
+170 VLQGGYETSIA

-193 AVKLEDQLDS
+193 ATKLEDQLDN

-265 NAVRRKIVLEKMYEQ
+265 NAVRRKIVLEKMYDQ

-285 DQKNDALDDDVYSRI
+285 DQKNDALADDVYSRI
-300 QTVDNATSG
+300 QTADNTFSG
-309 STVFSYFTDA
+309 SIVFSYFTDA

-326 DLQSKLGYSASQA
+326 DLQSKLGYSASQS

-362 DEEINNADNY
+362 DEEVNNADNY

-383 SLNYALT
+383 SLNYTLT

-405 LISYFQ
+405 LTSYFQ

-421 IYASKE
+421 VYASKE
-427 DIYRSVREFKASLLI
+427 DIYRYIREFKASILI

-484 SLTLNRALHC
+484 SLTLNRALHSN
-494 HRQPGSVSMIIS
+494 RQPGSASMIIS
-506 TFAPAIDS
+506 MFAPAIDS

-519 ASTYYDAPYSSGN
+519 ASTYYDSPYSSGN

-580 FGLGDA
+580 FGLGDT

-622 QKPTYYTKVLDRQG
+622 QKPTYYTKVLDRHG

-655 ALLTSAMEDVISS
+655 ALLTNAMEDVISS

-725 KVLSTGTEYHKT
+725 KVLSNGTEYHKT

-747 TDLDNKDF
+747 ADLDNKDF

-783 SNASVYTEYF
+783 SNACVYTEYF

-837 DNDLSSGT
+837 DSDLSSGT

-851 LAPSNLQSCDIHTGD
+851 LAPSNLQSCDIHTVD

>member
-50 LILCFSGFAIGIGF
+50 LILCFAGFAIGIGF

-231 FGKNVWELT
+231 FGKNVWGLT

-326 DLQSKLGYSASQA
+326 DLQSKLGYSASQS

-470 HVAAISGGR
+470 QVAAISGGR

-494 HRQPGSVSMIIS
+494 HRQPGSASMIIS

-586 SGQEISFSL
+586 SGQEFSFSP

-655 ALLTSAMEDVISS
+655 ALLTNAMEDVISS

-725 KVLSTGTEYHKT
+725 KVLSNGTEYHKT

-783 SNASVYTEYF
+783 SNACVYTEYF

-820 KYCPGDSVVQRV
+820 KYCPGDLVVQRV

-837 DNDLSSGT
+837 DSDLSSGT

-866 STR
+866 SSR